1 MDKKYINK
9 YISIINEK
17 PYLYLLIILSIL
29 SVMTYYTYKKKGP
42 CNEIKKYYKG
52 DLTYLLSPLIEDNE
66 TIETA
71 RKFILIEYSYESF
84 YGPVHDYSICM
95 DTEIY
100 KENKHLLSEEFANEF
115 SESEFGICIND
126 PSIMENRCKDPMM
139 DTFPLLIIVM
149 IIGMSMIMI
158 VMIFVL
164 PIIFFIS
171 SSVITLVY
179 KNIMKFITTTTDNKN
194 KIE

>member
-52 DLTYLLSPLIEDNE
+52 DLAYLLSPLIEDNE

-71 RKFILIEYSYESF
+71 RKFILIEYSYESY

-126 PSIMENRCKDPMM
+126 PSIMENRCKDSM
-139 DTFPLLIIVM
+139 DTFPLLIIVI